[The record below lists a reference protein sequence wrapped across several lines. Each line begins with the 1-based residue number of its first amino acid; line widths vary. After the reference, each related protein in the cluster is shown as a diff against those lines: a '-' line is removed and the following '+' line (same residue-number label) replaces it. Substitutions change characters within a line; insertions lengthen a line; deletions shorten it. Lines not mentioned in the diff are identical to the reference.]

1 MAIFALGIS
10 CHGCYPSRPNI
21 SASDDVFVNDIGSHR
36 VSDQWDV
43 HCCKLCHGGSTIEG
57 SPDVFVND
65 LPKARIGDAVDCG
78 SMILEGS
85 DDVLVN
91 E

>member
-1 MAIFALGIS
+1 M
-10 CHGCYPSRPNI
+10 
-21 SASDDVFVNDIGSHR
+21 NDIGSHR
-36 VSDQWDV
+36 VGDQWDV
-43 HCCKLCHGGSTIEG
+43 HCCKKCHGGITIEG

-65 LPKARIGDAVDCG
+65 QPKARIGDAVDCG